1 MLGITSGNNRNRFS
15 PGKAA
20 GGFATGATLP
30 ATLRL
35 MMDSMDSL
43 PPNKLADRLRGIP
56 PFHVMELLTRAQ
68 ELAAQGRDIIHME
81 VGEPD
86 FPTPP
91 AIVEAARRFL
101 ADAQVRYTPALGLPA
116 LREAISGF
124 YASHYDAQVPPER
137 IAITAGASGALLL
150 AIAALTNP
158 GDEWLLT
165 DPGYPCNRQFIQAFS
180 GVVNA
185 LPVSADS
192 NYQPTP
198 EQVEQAW
205 SAHTTGLLVASP
217 ANPTGTLIE
226 QDELA
231 RLADLVKARRGT
243 LIVDEIY
250 QGLVYGRPRETVLR
264 QRDDVFVVNSF
275 SKFFGMTGWRLG
287 WLVVPAGYTRAVELL
302 SQHLYIAASTP
313 AQQAALAAFTPETLA
328 LLEERRI
335 ILDKRRNSL
344 LSGLRSLGMRI
355 DTEPC
360 GAFYIYANIAGL
372 ATDSMQLAHRLL
384 EDAGIATTPGLDFGS
399 YRATEHLRV
408 AYTAEIDRMQEAV
421 ERIRKVL

>member
-1 MLGITSGNNRNRFS
+1 MNTLHNMPPFS
-15 PGKAA
+15 P
-20 GGFATGATLP
+20 
-30 ATLRL
+30 
-35 MMDSMDSL
+35 D
-43 PPNKLADRLRGIP
+43 KLANRLHGIP

-91 AIVEAARRFL
+91 TIVATAQAFL
-101 ADAQVRYTPALGLPA
+101 AGGQVRYTPALGLPA
-116 LREAISGF
+116 LREAISAF
-124 YASHYDAQVPPER
+124 YASHYDARVPPER

-165 DPGYPCNRQFIQAFS
+165 DPGYPCNRQFVQAFNGS
-180 GVVNA
+180 VNA
-185 LPVSADS
+185 LPVTPQSH
-192 NYQPTP
+192 YQPTLT
-198 EQVEQAW
+198 QVEQAW
-205 SAHTTGLLVASP
+205 SARTRGLLVASP

-226 QDELA
+226 QAELG
-231 RLADLVKARRGT
+231 RLADLVAARRGT

-250 QGLVYGRPRETVLR
+250 QGLVYGQPRETVLR

-287 WLVVPAGYTRAVELL
+287 WLVVPEGCTRAIELL
-302 SQHLYIAASTP
+302 SQHLFIAASTP
-313 AQQAALAAFTPETLA
+313 AQHAALAAFTPETLA
-328 LLEERRI
+328 LLEARRVT
-335 ILDKRRNSL
+335 LDKRRIAL
-344 LSGLRSLGMRI
+344 LAGLRSLGMHI
-355 DTEPC
+355 DVEPR

-372 ATDSMQLAHRLL
+372 APDSMQLAHRLL
-384 EDAGIATTPGLDFGS
+384 EEAGVATTPGLDFGA

-408 AYTAEIDRMQEAV
+408 AYTAEIDRMQDAI